1 MLSQATKVQTAIS
14 RLTRV
19 VAGHFCEAH
28 ERFGLDSEV
37 VMLLQVSE
45 GMRSPCV
52 TILNKC
58 PAAASFL
65 EQEAG
70 ASARASRAQER
81 SRVTS

>member
-14 RLTRV
+14 RLTPV

-45 GMRSPCV
+45 GMRSPV
-52 TILNKC
+52 RYH
-58 PAAASFL
+58 S
-65 EQEAG
+65 QQV
-70 ASARASRAQER
+70 SR
-81 SRVTS
+81 SSIFS